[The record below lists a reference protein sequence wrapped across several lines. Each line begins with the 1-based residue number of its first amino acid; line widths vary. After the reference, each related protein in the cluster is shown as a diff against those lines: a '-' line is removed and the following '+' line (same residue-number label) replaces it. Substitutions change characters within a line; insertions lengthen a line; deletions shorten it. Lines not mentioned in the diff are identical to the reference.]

1 VLHFSHQGAR
11 MSDCIFEV
19 FERTEPTEGGMYM
32 VRLD

>member
-1 VLHFSHQGAR
+1 